1 MSGGNRWLLTLMDNE
16 PSIDEPCGNYNV
28 TVSVLA
34 LDFFNNGSIVLQDRP
49 FYPINTFSFFNAFIL
64 FCIQGLVFKPLSRLL
79 KQHFPLYKST
89 FYPGD
94 KLFKN
99 AAIAR
104 IQDGSSIGAS
114 KPFIDANE
122 RSLDVEEQ
130 TPMPRWALF
139 FQNNVMCFCDP
150 LFAFYHT
157 LFHCAHFVYLLVYVL
172 QCIDGDGDGRNVACP
187 LRDNPWILY
196 QAFYLRFILSGCPT
210 FFSLLLFS
218 CFVHEGGVLVGFNIM
233 VFKRFKWHGLCLL
246 INALLLLPAV
256 VTHSV
261 PMLIVYSPFII
272 ALCLCLA
279 GVVLFATWLMHYLWE
294 NVRCC
299 SNVCDGR
306 ALLLVMQVIM
316 KVMCFSILVQFN
328 QNSKLSCF
336 SF

>member
-1 MSGGNRWLLTLMDNE
+1 MGNVT
-16 PSIDEPCGNYNV
+16 SVDESCGNYNV
-28 TVSVLA
+28 TVSVLSF
-34 LDFFNNGSIVLQDRP
+34 DFLNNGSIVLQDQP

-64 FCIQGLVFKPLSRLL
+64 FCIQGFVFKPLSRLL
-79 KQHFPLYKST
+79 KQHFPRYKAT

-94 KLFKN
+94 KSFKN

-104 IQDGSSIGAS
+104 MQEESSHAAS
-114 KPFIDANE
+114 KPFIEISE
-122 RSLDVEEQ
+122 RSLNVAEQ
-130 TPMPRWALF
+130 KPMPRWALF
-139 FQNNVMCFCDP
+139 LQNNVMCFCDP

-157 LFHCAHFVYLLVYVL
+157 LFHTAHFVYLFVDVL
-172 QCIDGDGDGRNVACP
+172 HCVDGDGDGAKIACP
-187 LRDNPWILY
+187 FREHPWILY

-233 VFKRFKWHGLCLL
+233 VFRRFKWHGLCLFA
-246 INALLLLPAV
+246 NALLLLPAV

-279 GVVLFATWLMHYLWE
+279 GVVMFSTWLMHYLWE
-294 NVRCC
+294 NVRWC
-299 SNVCDGR
+299 SNFCDGR

-328 QNSKLSCF
+328 QNSALSCF
-336 SF
+336 